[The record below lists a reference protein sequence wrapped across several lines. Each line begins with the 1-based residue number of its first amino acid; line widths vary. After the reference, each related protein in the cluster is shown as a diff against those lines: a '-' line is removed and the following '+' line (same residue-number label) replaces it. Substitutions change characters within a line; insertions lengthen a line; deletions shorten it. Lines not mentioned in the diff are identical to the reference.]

1 MEEVRKA
8 LFERV
13 IKRYTLADIVK
24 HQTLGSGQRNLI
36 ELISRYPGQG
46 TGFKVFKKT
55 WNEGHFYHVKDV
67 QMFVSKSLFI
77 FLTQLFFAFQN
88 GRYGKVYGYL
98 YKNGQMEKRKIEK
111 VPRVLQRGLWQ
122 FEAADPAYTKQNVT
136 LDNGNV
142 TNLTHLQKMI
152 GEKNALIK
160 GRKAAMEYKVTAE
173 ADDE

>member
-1 MEEVRKA
+1 MGIKQIKLLMEEVRKA

-46 TGFKVFKKT
+46 AGFKVFKKT

-67 QMFVSKSLFI
+67 QMF
-77 FLTQLFFAFQN
+77 N

-122 FEAADPAYTKQNVT
+122 FEAADPA
-136 LDNGNV
+136 
-142 TNLTHLQKMI
+142 
-152 GEKNALIK
+152 
-160 GRKAAMEYKVTAE
+160 
-173 ADDE
+173 